1 MRHERSLAAKMVHG
15 AWASVRNTAWETGVH
30 LLLWVC
36 RAGMGNPNPAV
47 DEERE
52 AKGSVEAYGCARVS
66 ISLLLREAELRSVY
80 VRFKL
85 TRLDDGAD
93 IRSFRD
99 CGIRSL
105 DERGLRSCELSD
117 VAWDPGADSWGASRG
132 LMGEPRSE
140 KALSKMLS
148 PFTSAGPVMGPCVR
162 LA

>member
-1 MRHERSLAAKMVHG
+1 MRHERSLAAKMVQG

-52 AKGSVEAYGCARVS
+52 AKGSVEAYGCG
-66 ISLLLREAELRSVY
+66 
-80 VRFKL
+80 FKL

-105 DERGLRSCELSD
+105 DERELNSCELSD

-148 PFTSAGPVMGPCVR
+148 PSTSAGPVMGPCVR